1 MILLKDKPYSPGT
14 PFTNDEGT
22 QFPGNWYSLASPEE
36 RANQGFT
43 EVPDPPPVDDRFY
56 YINTDGTV
64 TEKPL
69 DQCKSVVLNQVA
81 NIRWTK
87 ETKGI
92 IYSSAN
98 AMFQTDSAS
107 RVNYLGVLEIAK
119 TNPNYTTIWK
129 AREPDNIRSKFVT
142 INSNDIITIYQSGM
156 QYISQCFGNEE
167 SLTVTINTANSLNTL
182 ISIDLESGWPSNIY

>member
-1 MILLKDKPYSPGT
+1 MILLKDKPYTPGT

-69 DQCKSVVLNQVA
+69 DQCQSVVLNQLA

-98 AMFQTDSAS
+98 ALFQTDSAS

-119 TNPNYTTIWK
+119 TNPNYTTVWK
-129 AREPDNIRSKFVT
+129 AREPDNSASKFVT

-156 QYISQCFGNEE
+156 QYISQCFSNEQM
-167 SLTVTINTANSLNTL
+167 LTNSINTANSLNTL